1 MPLPL
6 PTLQPG
12 QEGLWPGEGWRGLEG
27 SDRGTGN
34 EGAARMTAGDRMTQS
49 PSCCRCIKGG
59 ARGGTMSLGNRSPSC
74 SGFEAE
80 PLCWLQHSANRWQQD
95 WQSQENPSC
104 GGQRAAER
112 ERSSQTR
119 GSGGRG
125 CGEETLYSLPQARPP
140 PGADPLCPP
149 APQVST
155 CPHAATSAHPGQG
168 TQESSRT
175 LRAHGLTRSPPQ
187 RLT

>member
-1 MPLPL
+1 
-6 PTLQPG
+6 
-12 QEGLWPGEGWRGLEG
+12 
-27 SDRGTGN
+27 
-34 EGAARMTAGDRMTQS
+34 MTQS

-119 GSGGRG
+119 GTGGGAVGRRPSTPFHKPGPPGGRS
-125 CGEETLYSLPQARPP
+125 SLPPCP
-140 PGADPLCPP
+140 PGVHMSPCSHLYTPRPRHSRALTDPEGSRAD
-149 APQVST
+149 QVS
-155 CPHAATSAHPGQG
+155 SSKAHIGHLP
-168 TQESSRT
+168 
-175 LRAHGLTRSPPQ
+175 SPFAPLPTPPRQ
-187 RLT
+187 LWE

>member
-1 MPLPL
+1 
-6 PTLQPG
+6 
-12 QEGLWPGEGWRGLEG
+12 
-27 SDRGTGN
+27 
-34 EGAARMTAGDRMTQS
+34 MTAGDRMTQS

-59 ARGGTMSLGNRSPSC
+59 AQGGTMSLGNRSPSC

-119 GSGGRG
+119 GRKGGGAGAVGRRPS
-125 CGEETLYSLPQARPP
+125 TPFHKPSHPQGQILSAPCP
-140 PGADPLCPP
+140 PGVYMSPCSHLCTPRPRHSRALKDPEGSQAD
-149 APQVST
+149 QVSSSKAHMGHL
-155 CPHAATSAHPGQG
+155 PSPSAPLP
-168 TQESSRT
+168 T
-175 LRAHGLTRSPPQ
+175 PPSQ
-187 RLT
+187 LWE